1 MDGMDG
7 WIDKLFHSLIDGL
20 MDSLIKCIPWF
31 QLGFIMNDLSNEEFA
46 TTMSH
51 LIFIDIRDKSMI
63 GIYLDSNCMTCRCW
77 TFGSL
82 LFGWVEWNAL
92 PWARL
97 YFMCICSLFKMLQ
110 QMKYWC
116 RCTIYDSWLISN
128 SVEHT
133 LNHGFASDKRHNLT

>member
-1 MDGMDG
+1 MYP
-7 WIDKLFHSLIDGL
+7 LIR
-20 MDSLIKCIPWF
+20 MMIYNEWFVPW
-31 QLGFIMNDLSNEEFA
+31 EFA

-82 LFGWVEWNAL
+82 LFGWVEWNAS

-97 YFMCICSLFKMLQ
+97 YFMCICFLFKMSQ
-110 QMKYWC
+110 QIKYWC
-116 RCTIYDSWLISN
+116 RCTIYDLWCLMFGVRNIWQYIILNFIHLNILIDFQFS
-128 SVEHT
+128 EHT
-133 LNHGFASDKRHNLT
+133 LNHGFASDKRRNLT